1 MKNHLMLISAGLFA
15 WSSATL
21 AATDDHKGHDHGPK
35 TASHAHT
42 EKPIHGGV
50 VSVVKDVN
58 YELVAKADSI
68 SLYVTDH
75 GKAIELVGGT
85 AKLTILSGGERSD
98 VTLTPAGERFEAKGN
113 FKLGAGAKVAAQV
126 SLPGKAAVAVRFTLK

>member
-1 MKNHLMLISAGLFA
+1 MWHFDEARRVHAMRHDL
-15 WSSATL
+15 ATWRQVL
-21 AATDDHKGHDHGPK
+21 RPVR
-35 TASHAHT
+35 

-68 SLYVTDH
+68 ALYVTDH
-75 GKAIELVGGT
+75 GKAIELTGGT
-85 AKLTILSGGERSD
+85 AKLTILSGSERSD
-98 VTLTPAGERFEAKGN
+98 VPLTPAGERFEAKGN

-126 SLPGKAAVAVRFTLK
+126 SLPGKTAVAVRFTLK